1 MANCVAIMDGRDER
15 GQRIKCGK
23 ECEPGYKYCPE
34 HKERPRAVKAREDN
48 GIGNIVDAVDIFA
61 GEPNEPRAGARKEE
75 TVEEAP
81 DQQENT
87 AIEHKKAP
95 PSINKAYEVAQ
106 RCFEMLDRSIDFEDK
121 AWQRLLK
128 LPEEQWRYT
137 DKAGAEQLRGEVS
150 VYERAMDRTLRAVT
164 AVAKLNIDAQA
175 VNINKVVR
183 EMIKGV
189 VMRVFQRMELDQQQ
203 IDQARRY
210 LAEEFEK
217 VSKEN

>member
-1 MANCVAIMDGRDER
+1 MGYCKAWKDNTRDPCNESTD
-15 GQRIKCGK
+15 
-23 ECEPGYKYCPE
+23 PGYAYCGT
-34 HKERPRAVKAREDN
+34 HKNRRGAANERARKEL
-48 GIGNIVDAVDIFA
+48 GNIVDAADIF
-61 GEPNEPRAGARKEE
+61 GGNPIEPRAGARKED
-75 TVEEAP
+75 TAP
-81 DQQENT
+81 EVSEPSNSVATKSKQQ
-87 AIEHKKAP
+87 P
-95 PSINKAYEVAQ
+95 PTINKAYEVAQ

-203 IDQARRY
+203 IDQARKY

-217 VSKEN
+217 VSKDD

>member
-1 MANCVAIMDGRDER
+1 MGYCKAFKDHTHEKCNDET
-15 GQRIKCGK
+15 
-23 ECEPGYKYCPE
+23 EPGYAYCGK
-34 HKERPRAVKAREDN
+34 HKNRRGATNERAQKE
-48 GIGNIVDAVDIFA
+48 IGNIVDAVDIFA
-61 GEPNEPRAGARKEE
+61 GEPNEPRAPARKEE
-75 TVEEAP
+75 EV
-81 DQQENT
+81 QETDNV

-150 VYERAMDRTLRAVT
+150 VYERSMDRTLRAVT

-217 VSKEN
+217 VSKDT